1 MRSAMVTRHDLQK
14 QEAQAKCFARLKT
27 FLISTPATVKAI
39 LSAFLLPVVQGTTR
53 WTKLNEISRAT

>member
-39 LSAFLLPVVQGTTR
+39 LSAFFVTR
-53 WTKLNEISRAT
+53 RSGHYPLDQTQ